1 MSLGAKRGNLIKQVR
16 TKTMIKKHLKTI
28 IVLTTMLLVAAFW
41 FSVNSVNVYD
51 NAALGAMAEIL
62 WLPFIL
68 LTIGTPVLA
77 IVFWAQQKY
86 SWKSPFPYLAVLSLW
101 PLLFL

>member
-1 MSLGAKRGNLIKQVR
+1 M
-16 TKTMIKKHLKTI
+16 KKHPKTI
-28 IVLTTMLLVAAFW
+28 IVLTAMLLVAAFW

-51 NAALGAMAEIL
+51 NAALGALTEIA

-68 LTIGTPVLA
+68 LTVGTPVMS
-77 IVFWAQQKY
+77 IVFWVQQKF
-86 SWKSPFPYLAVLSLW
+86 SWNSPFPYLALLSLW